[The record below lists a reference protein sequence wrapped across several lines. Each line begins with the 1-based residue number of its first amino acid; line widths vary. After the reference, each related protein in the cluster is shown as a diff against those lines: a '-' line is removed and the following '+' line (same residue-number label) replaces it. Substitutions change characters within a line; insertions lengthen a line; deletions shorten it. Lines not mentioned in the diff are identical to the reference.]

1 MNKKLLFFL
10 ASVFLGFF
18 AFSGNLKAEE
28 KKVPKEKNELQ
39 EIQKKIKDKQA
50 RIKKAEKTE
59 KKVIFDLDNIEE
71 ALSQKQ
77 QELKSYEAKLKNQ
90 EKEIT
95 TLNQEIKKRKEGIS
109 EEENFLADRVKVLYQ
124 LGRLN
129 FAKAIFSSES
139 FSTLMRRYGY
149 LTRLIDYN
157 VETINDYSQKLDL
170 LQHDQQKLK
179 ETEKEMEVLAQQ
191 TRSVQKKIRNHQEE
205 KTNLLASVRSEKQL
219 QLKALVEL
227 KQASQ
232 RLQGLI
238 DKLDKQKVL
247 TSLPPANFPSGY
259 PFSLRGKLDFP
270 VEGKVITFFGA
281 HEDQEFATVSFN
293 KGIEITAPLGSPIKA
308 VLNGTVIYSGWFKGY
323 GNIIIIDHGAGL
335 YTLSGHVSELLKPVG
350 TSVRSGETIALVGDT
365 GSLKGSNLYFEIRHH
380 GQPLNPLEWL
390 KK

>member
-1 MNKKLLFFL
+1 MNKKLLFLL
-10 ASVFLGFF
+10 ALVFFEFF
-18 AFSGNLKAEE
+18 AFFGNLKAEE
-28 KKVPKEKNELQ
+28 KKLPKEKKELK
-39 EIQKKIKDKQA
+39 EIQKKIKDKQF

-59 KKVIFDLDNIEE
+59 EKVISDLDNIEK

-77 QELKSYEAKLKNQ
+77 QELKRHEVNLKNQ

-95 TLNQEIKKRKEGIS
+95 ALNQKIEKLKAEIT
-109 EEENFLADRVKVLYQ
+109 EEEKLLADRVKVLYQ
-124 LGRLN
+124 LGRLS

-157 VETINDYSQKLDL
+157 VGTINDYSQKLDL
-170 LQHDQQKLK
+170 LQHDQQILK
-179 ETEKEMEVLAQQ
+179 ETEKELEVLTMQ
-191 TRSVQKKIRNHQEE
+191 TRSVQKKILNHQEE
-205 KTNLLASVRSEKQL
+205 KTNLLARVRSEKQL
-219 QLKALVEL
+219 QLKALEEL
-227 KQASQ
+227 RRASQ

-238 DKLDKQKVL
+238 DKLDRQKAI
-247 TSLPPANFPSGY
+247 TSLPSAKFPSGY

-308 VLNGTVIYSGWFKGY
+308 VLSGAVIYSGWFKGY

-335 YTLSGHVSELLKPVG
+335 YTLSGHVSELLKPVD
-350 TSVRSGETIALVGDT
+350 TPVKTGETIALVGDT

-380 GQPLNPLEWL
+380 GQPLDPLEWL

>member
-10 ASVFLGFF
+10 ALVFFGFF
-18 AFSGNLKAEE
+18 ALLGNLQAEE
-28 KKVPKEKNELQ
+28 KKAPKEKKELK
-39 EIQKKIKDKQA
+39 EIQQKIEDKQA

-59 KKVIFDLDNIEE
+59 EKVISDLDNIEE
-71 ALSQKQ
+71 TLSQKQ
-77 QELKSYEAKLKNQ
+77 QELKHYEVNLKNQ

-95 TLNQEIKKRKEGIS
+95 ALNQEIEKLKAEII
-109 EEENFLADRVKVLYQ
+109 EEEKFLADRVKVLYQ
-124 LGRLN
+124 LGRLS

-157 VETINDYSQKLDL
+157 VGTINDYSQKSDL
-170 LQHDQQKLK
+170 LQHDKQRLK
-179 ETEKEMEVLAQQ
+179 ETEKELEVLTKQ
-191 TRSVQKKIRNHQEE
+191 TRSVQKKILNHQEE
-205 KTNLLASVRSEKQL
+205 KTNLLVKVRSEKQL
-219 QLKALVEL
+219 QLKALEEL

-238 DKLDKQKVL
+238 DKLDKQKAI
-247 TSLPPANFPSGY
+247 TSLPSAMFPSGY

-270 VEGKVITFFGA
+270 VEGKVITFFGE

-293 KGIEITAPLGSPIKA
+293 KGIEITAQLGSPIKA

-335 YTLSGHVSELLKPVG
+335 YTLSGHVSELLKLVG
-350 TSVRSGETIALVGDT
+350 TPVKTGETIALVGDT
-365 GSLKGSNLYFEIRHH
+365 GSLKGSTLYFEIRHH
-380 GQPLNPLEWL
+380 GQPLDPLEWL

>member
-10 ASVFLGFF
+10 MLVFFGFF
-18 AFSGNLKAEE
+18 VLSGNLQAEE
-28 KKVPKEKNELQ
+28 KKELK
-39 EIQKKIKDKQA
+39 EIQKKIEDKQA

-59 KKVIFDLDNIEE
+59 ERVISDLDNIEE

-77 QELKSYEAKLKNQ
+77 QELKHYEVNLKNQ

-95 TLNQEIKKRKEGIS
+95 ALNQEIEKLKAEMI
-109 EEENFLADRVKVLYQ
+109 EEEKFLTDRVKVLYQ
-124 LGRLN
+124 LGRLS

-157 VETINDYSQKLDL
+157 VGTINDYSQNVDL
-170 LQHDQQKLK
+170 LQHDKQRLK
-179 ETEKEMEVLAQQ
+179 ETEKELEVLTQQ
-191 TRSVQKKIRNHQEE
+191 TRSVQKKIFNHQEE
-205 KTNLLASVRSEKQL
+205 KTNLLVKVRSEKQL
-219 QLKALVEL
+219 QLKALEEL

-238 DKLDKQKVL
+238 DKLDKQKAI
-247 TSLPPANFPSGY
+247 TSLPSAMFPSGY

-270 VEGKVITFFGA
+270 VEGKVITFFGE

-293 KGIEITAPLGSPIKA
+293 KGIEITAQLGSPIKA

-323 GNIIIIDHGAGL
+323 GNIIIVDHGAGL
-335 YTLSGHVSELLKPVG
+335 YTLAGHVSELLKPVG
-350 TSVRSGETIALVGDT
+350 TPVKTGETIALVGDT
-365 GSLKGSNLYFEIRHH
+365 GSLKGSTLYFEIRHH
-380 GQPLNPLEWL
+380 GQPLDPLEWL

>member
-10 ASVFLGFF
+10 ALVFFGFF
-18 AFSGNLKAEE
+18 AFSGNLQAEE
-28 KKVPKEKNELQ
+28 KKELK
-39 EIQKKIKDKQA
+39 EIQKKIEDKQA

-59 KKVIFDLDNIEE
+59 EKVISDLDNIEE

-77 QELKSYEAKLKNQ
+77 QELKHYEVNLKNQ

-95 TLNQEIKKRKEGIS
+95 ALNQEIEKLRVELI
-109 EEENFLADRVKVLYQ
+109 EEEKFLADRVKVLYQ
-124 LGRLN
+124 LGRLS

-139 FSTLMRRYGY
+139 FSTLLRRYGY

-157 VETINDYSQKLDL
+157 VGTINDYSQKFDL
-170 LQHDQQKLK
+170 LQHDEQRLK
-179 ETEKEMEVLAQQ
+179 EAEKQLEVLTQQ
-191 TRSVQKKIRNHQEE
+191 TRSVQKKILNHQEE
-205 KTNLLASVRSEKQL
+205 KTNLLVKVRSEKQL
-219 QLKALVEL
+219 QLKALEEL
-227 KQASQ
+227 KLASQ

-238 DKLDKQKVL
+238 DKLNKQKSL
-247 TSLPPANFPSGY
+247 TSLPAALWPSGY

-270 VEGKVITFFGA
+270 VEGKVITFFGE

-293 KGIEITAPLGSPIKA
+293 KGIEITAQLGSPIKA

-350 TSVRSGETIALVGDT
+350 TPVKTGETIALVGDT
-365 GSLKGSNLYFEIRHH
+365 GSLRGSNLYFEIRHH
-380 GQPLNPLEWL
+380 GQPLDPLEWL